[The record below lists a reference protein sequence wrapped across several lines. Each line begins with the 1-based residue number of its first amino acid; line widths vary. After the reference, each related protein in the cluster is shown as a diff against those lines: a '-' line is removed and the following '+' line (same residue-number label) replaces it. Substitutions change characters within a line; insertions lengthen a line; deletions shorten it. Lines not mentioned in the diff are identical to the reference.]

1 MELTDYR
8 ALLIDCD
15 EVLFDRNSGIWTAL
29 QPLLENYPDT
39 LTREEVLADYD
50 QVIRGLNP
58 LFSKLG
64 FSGLQ
69 CFAHR
74 QLAERLGLDASWE
87 EGMRFARSVSD
98 WSLYEDAPGAMLY
111 LRKFYRLLIYGDR
124 DNADREA
131 FCERLGITSEDF
143 LSPTSKPLED
153 QAWLLAND
161 LDPKE
166 ILLVC
171 GSADLSSASGL
182 CLIQRGCSEPRTTS
196 PADFYIDSMADL
208 VTQHQQSLRR

>member
-29 QPLLENYPDT
+29 QPMLQSYPDT
-39 LTREEVLADYD
+39 LSREEVLADYD
-50 QVIRGLNP
+50 EVIRGLNP

-74 QLAERLGLDASWE
+74 QLAERLGLETTWE
-87 EGMRFARSVSD
+87 EDMRFARSVSD
-98 WSLYEDAPGAMLY
+98 WSLYEDTPGAMLY

-143 LSPTSKPLED
+143 LSPTSQPLED
-153 QAWLLAND
+153 RAWLLAND
-161 LDPKE
+161 LEPKDV
-166 ILLVC
+166 LLVC
-171 GSADLSSASGL
+171 GSAELSSAGGL
-182 CLIQRGCSEPRTTS
+182 CLIQRGCGEPRSTS

>member
-1 MELTDYR
+1 
-8 ALLIDCD
+8 
-15 EVLFDRNSGIWTAL
+15 
-29 QPLLENYPDT
+29 
-39 LTREEVLADYD
+39 
-50 QVIRGLNP
+50 
-58 LFSKLG
+58 
-64 FSGLQ
+64 
-69 CFAHR
+69 
-74 QLAERLGLDASWE
+74 
-87 EGMRFARSVSD
+87 
-98 WSLYEDAPGAMLY
+98 MLY

-208 VTQHQQSLRR
+208 VAQHQQSLRR